1 MHFIDAVLNIFFPNV
16 CGICNKICKEP
27 ICPKCKAELN
37 KIKECKK
44 HIYLTKSFGAHMY
57 IFNYK
62 DIIRKSIV
70 NYKFNEQAYKYKAF
84 ANFIVNNKKICRYL
98 RKYDIIIPVP
108 ISKKRKRQRGY
119 NQSELILM
127 EVAKSMK
134 DICVSTNVLYKVRNT
149 LPQSRLGKEERLNNL
164 KNAYEVRNNEIIR
177 NKKVLLFDDIYT
189 TGSTVEE
196 CSKMLKNAG
205 AYEIRSINSCKRLNN
220 KRSNVWKI

>member
-1 MHFIDAVLNIFFPNV
+1 
-16 CGICNKICKEP
+16 
-27 ICPKCKAELN
+27 
-37 KIKECKK
+37 
-44 HIYLTKSFGAHMY
+44 MY

-70 NYKFNEQAYKYKAF
+70 NYKFNEQAYKHKAF

-108 ISKKRKRQRGY
+108 ISKKRNRQRGY

-127 EVAKSMK
+127 EIAKSMK
-134 DICVSTNVLYKVRNT
+134 DICVLTNVLYKVKDT
-149 LPQSRLGKEERLNNL
+149 LPQSTLGKEERRNNL
-164 KNAYEVRNNEIIR
+164 KNAYEVRNNEIIK

-205 AYEIRSINSCKRLNN
+205 VYEIRSINSCKRL
-220 KRSNVWKI
+220 KLRGVMYGRFS

>member
-1 MHFIDAVLNIFFPNV
+1 MLESILNLFFPNV

-27 ICPKCKAELN
+27 LCAKCKKELN
-37 KIKECKK
+37 KMKECKK
-44 HIYLTKSFGAHMY
+44 HIYLTKNYTTHMY
-57 IFNYK
+57 IFSYK

-84 ANFIVNNKKICRYL
+84 ANFILNNKKICRYL

-108 ISKKRKRQRGY
+108 ISKKRNRQRGY
-119 NQSELILM
+119 NQSELILK
-127 EVAKSMK
+127 EVAKNMK
-134 DICVSTNVLYKVRNT
+134 DIRVLTNVLYKVKHT
-149 LPQSRLGKEERLNNL
+149 LPQSTLKKEKRLNNL
-164 KNAYEVRNNEIIR
+164 KNAYEVKNSEIIK
-177 NKKVLLFDDIYT
+177 NKKILLFDDIYT

-220 KRSNVWKI
+220 TRSNVWKI

>member
-1 MHFIDAVLNIFFPNV
+1 MVDRIINLFFPNV
-16 CGICNKICKEP
+16 CGICNKIYKEP
-27 ICPKCKAELN
+27 LCPKCRVELN

-44 HIYLTKSFGAHMY
+44 HIYLTKSFTTHMY
-57 IFNYK
+57 IFSYK
-62 DIIRKSIV
+62 DIIRKNIV

-108 ISKKRKRQRGY
+108 ISKKRSRQRGY
-119 NQSELILM
+119 NQSELILK
-127 EVAKSMK
+127 EIAKNMK
-134 DICVSTNVLYKVRNT
+134 DICVLKNVLYKVKHT
-149 LPQSRLGKEERLNNL
+149 LPQSTLKKEERLNNL
-164 KNAYEVRNNEIIR
+164 KDAYEVKNSEIIK

-205 AYEIRSINSCKRLNN
+205 AYEIRGINSCKRLNN
-220 KRSNVWKI
+220 TRSNVWKI

>member
-1 MHFIDAVLNIFFPNV
+1 MLDRIINLFFPNV
-16 CGICNKICKEP
+16 CGICNKIYKEP
-27 ICPKCKAELN
+27 LCPKCRIELN

-44 HIYLTKSFGAHMY
+44 HIYLTKSFTTHVY
-57 IFNYK
+57 IFSYK
-62 DIIRKSIV
+62 DIIRKNIV

-108 ISKKRKRQRGY
+108 ISKKRSRQRGY
-119 NQSELILM
+119 NQSELILK

-134 DICVSTNVLYKVRNT
+134 DICILKNVLYKVKNT
-149 LPQSRLGKEERLNNL
+149 LPQSTLKKEERLNNL
-164 KNAYEVRNNEIIR
+164 KDAYEVKNSQIIK

-205 AYEIRSINSCKRLNN
+205 AYEVRSINSCKRLNN
-220 KRSNVWKI
+220 TRRNVWKI